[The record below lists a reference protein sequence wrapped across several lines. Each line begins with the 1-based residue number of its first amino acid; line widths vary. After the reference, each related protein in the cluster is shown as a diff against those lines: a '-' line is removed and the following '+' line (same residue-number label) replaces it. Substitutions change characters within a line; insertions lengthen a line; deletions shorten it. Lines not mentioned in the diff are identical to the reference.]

1 MHYWNGLTEVP
12 ENLGPTAVTI
22 GNFDGVHL
30 GHQHVLR
37 RLVAAAAEHEAS
49 AVAVSFDPHP
59 LQVHRPDSCPEM
71 LTGVQEKINRLSAAS
86 LAGLLMLPY
95 TLDLAGLT
103 PEEFVRRYFV
113 EALGASVVVI
123 GHDVRFGR
131 GNTGTFQTMVEL
143 GERHGFE
150 VIGVEDYARAA
161 VEGSAEEGADAETAR
176 RCSSTWVREAL
187 RAGDVVS
194 AREVLGRPHA
204 VLGEVVHGAG
214 RGRELGFPTAN
225 LGADSE
231 GMVPADGVYA
241 GWLTV
246 LDGVRGGDSTPG
258 QDPGAAVPA
267 HGRRWPAAISVGTNP
282 VFDGVERVVESHVID
297 RPKEKVEEFDLYGQ
311 HVRVEFVERL
321 RGQVAFDGIALLIR
335 QMEEDVLRARQV
347 LRADDPEN
355 VDPLAAP
362 AVEA

>member
-1 MHYWNGLTEVP
+1 MHYWNGLEEVP
-12 ENLGPTAVTI
+12 EDLGPTAVTI

-37 RLVAAAAEHEAS
+37 RLVAAGAERGVS
-49 AVAVSFDPHP
+49 VVAVSFDPHP
-59 LQVHRPDSCPEM
+59 LQVHCPESSPEM

-86 LAGLLMLPY
+86 LTALLMLPY
-95 TLDLAGLT
+95 TTDLAELT

-113 EALGASVVVI
+113 EALAATVVVV

-143 GERHGFE
+143 GERHGFD
-150 VIGVEDYARAA
+150 VIGVEDYASAA
-161 VEGSAEEGADAETAR
+161 AEGSAEEGADAETAR

-187 RAGDVVS
+187 QTGDVNS

-204 VLGEVVHGAG
+204 VLGEVVHGAA

-225 LGADSE
+225 LAGDSE
-231 GMVPADGVYA
+231 GMIPADGVYA
-241 GWLTV
+241 GWLT
-246 LDGVRGGDSTPG
+246 DER
-258 QDPGAAVPA
+258 
-267 HGRRWPAAISVGTNP
+267 GRRWPAAISVGTNP
-282 VFDGVERVVESHVID
+282 VFDGAERVVESHVID
-297 RPKEKVEEFDLYGQ
+297 RPKEKVEDFDLYGQ
-311 HVRVEFVERL
+311 DVRVEFVERL
-321 RGQVAFDGIALLIR
+321 RGQVAFEGIALLIR
-335 QMEEDVLRARQV
+335 QMEEDVVRARQV

-355 VDPLAAP
+355 IEPLAAP